1 MNMAPETVSDKP
13 RRTQEER
20 RASSEQALVAA
31 ALEVMKA
38 RGVAGL
44 TLAAVAAKAGVSTGL
59 VVHLFGNKQGLQ
71 LATLSHL
78 RAEFGKR
85 RVRQTESGAQGLE
98 LLRSYIRTL
107 VLGLSQPDSN
117 SRIFSALL
125 SEAQFQGREFA
136 TEVAL
141 MNHAAIR
148 FVRDCLAFENDR
160 GTDFLDDDLNVLA
173 TLIVATLR
181 GIVQIHSINASADT
195 VPIDT
200 QQLVKV
206 MEAVIDRK
214 VAGAEV
220 APTRLASTRGSPP
233 GG

>member
-1 MNMAPETVSDKP
+1 MAPETAPAKP
-13 RRTQEER
+13 RRTQVER
-20 RASSEQALVAA
+20 RSSSEQALVAA
-31 ALEVMKA
+31 ALEVIKA

-141 MNHAAIR
+141 MNNAAIR
-148 FVRDCLAFENDR
+148 FVHDCLAVENER
-160 GTDFLDDDLNVLA
+160 SADFPEGDLNALA

-181 GIVQIHSINASADT
+181 GIVQIHSINASANT
-195 VPIDT
+195 APIDT
-200 QQLVKV
+200 QQLVKL
-206 MEAVIDRK
+206 MEAVIDRQ
-214 VAGAEV
+214 
-220 APTRLASTRGSPP
+220 LASAREPSSKN
-233 GG
+233 